1 MERHRPAL
9 RTFTVLVLALGLAMP
24 RVLAQAVQFN
34 TTAIT
39 CLENAPIQTFNLSWG
54 IGWPALQQIVIGVSV
69 NPGTVYGGAPNDY
82 ITNPA
87 EFASTITLTPA
98 GGSTMTSI
106 ATSLRVQPSNDGL
119 IDGNN
124 IITFTI
130 LSVPAGFSIGL
141 NAVATL
147 TIVDIN
153 APTTVFNQ
161 GDIVIVG
168 VNANNGTCSGITG
181 QDEVSFFSFLDIT
194 PNTTIDLT
202 DCGYEYTNAGQ
213 WGDSEG
219 AVRMTRTGPTIPAG
233 TVITFRFSNTAGTT
247 NVQSAAPDGFW
258 SCSPYA
264 SPFYGAPNQVF
275 SNALNL
281 NVNGDQLFFMQFPG
295 PMAGAWT
302 NPAGGANATY
312 NGTVLYGYS
321 TTGSWLSFQN
331 STQRSGLPPGMPC
344 FSMGPSSTTDWS
356 KYTGPQTI
364 TTQRGW
370 LIRIDDPVNWTSY
383 TSCANYAAGLPNYV
397 SAPVLPITPG
407 GFIPGL
413 WTGAK
418 TNDWFDCRN
427 WDDATVPVA
436 TTNVL
441 IDQTSLQSCVVTGGG
456 TAVCDDLTVRTDGIS
471 RFLQVNGASTLNAGG
486 TVVVQRTAGAG
497 LMGIDIVGG
506 STFQCAELS
515 VNGVNLAT
523 PDARFMSNATTNTV
537 TVLSD
542 VNIMPGGLLDLS
554 NGVVGSLMNVGGD
567 WNNTAAETNFD
578 ELGSTVVMNATGNQG
593 ILPAGFTEIFSTLRI
608 NKPSGDILLGDP
620 VRVNTNLDLL
630 QGRIFSAPGLTL
642 GPIATATNASDLSF
656 VHGPL
661 QKIGL
666 TDLTYPV
673 GKGNSHRPARL
684 QGLTGTA
691 TDAFTVEYFAADP
704 QGTFGNALDVTLDHI
719 SSCEYWTI
727 DRTAG
732 SPNATVVLSWDTPE
746 SCGVT
751 ALPDLRVA
759 RWDGALWL
767 DRGNG
772 ATTGNTITGTV
783 ATAVQQTAF
792 SPWTLASVS
801 ALNPLPV
808 ELLHFTARPDGDRV
822 RLDWAT
828 ATERN
833 NAFFTVERSADNHTF
848 GAVIEVDG
856 AGDSQQQLDYSAY
869 DNAPLPG
876 LSYYRLRQTDH
887 DGSSTVSASVAVQ
900 FADQV
905 ARPVLYTSDGELWLR
920 YSIAAG
926 TWVDVLD
933 ASGRVVRSF
942 RTTDAAVMRLPVT
955 DLRPGAYLLRI
966 DGGAEVLR
974 FLR

>member
-1 MERHRPAL
+1 MERLRPAL
-9 RTFTVLVLALGLAMP
+9 LTLGVLSLVVGLWAP
-24 RVLAQAVQFN
+24 RVMAQAVQFN

-39 CLENAPIQTFNLSWG
+39 CLESAPIQTFNLSWG
-54 IGWPALQQIVIGVSV
+54 IGWPAGGQIVLDVAV
-69 NPGTVYGGAPNDY
+69 NPGTTYGTAPNDW
-82 ITNPA
+82 TSSPA
-87 EFASTITLTPA
+87 GGGATITLTPA
-98 GGSTMTSI
+98 AGSTTTSA
-106 ATSLRVQPSNDGL
+106 ATALRVQPILDGL

-141 NAVATL
+141 NAVATI
-147 TIVDIN
+147 TIVDVN
-153 APTTVFNQ
+153 APTTVFGQ
-161 GDIVIVG
+161 GDLVIVG
-168 VNANNGTCSGITG
+168 VNANNGACSGITG

-194 PNTTIDLT
+194 PTTTIDLT

-213 WGDSEG
+213 WGENEG
-219 AVRMTRTGPTIPAG
+219 AVRLTRTGPTIPAG
-233 TVITFRFSNTAGTT
+233 TVITLRFSNTFGAG
-247 NVQSAAPDGFW
+247 NVSGAAPDAFW
-258 SCSPYA
+258 SCT
-264 SPFYGAPNQVF
+264 PFAGFTSAV
-275 SNALNL
+275 NL
-281 NVNGDQLFFMQFPG
+281 NVNGDQVFFMQSTLSL
-295 PMAGAWT
+295 ALTWT
-302 NPAGGANATY
+302 NPAGAANATY
-312 NGTVLYGYS
+312 NGTVLYGFS
-321 TTGSWLSFQN
+321 TNGGWLSFQN
-331 STQRSGLPPGMPC
+331 STQQSGLPPGMPC
-344 FSMGPSSTTDWS
+344 YSMGPSASTDWS

-364 TTQRGW
+364 ATQRGW
-370 LIRIDDPVNWTSY
+370 LIRIDDPVNWSTY
-383 TSCANYAAGLPNYV
+383 TSCANYNSGLPNWLL
-397 SAPVLPITPG
+397 APVLPITPG
-407 GFIPGL
+407 GFLPGV

-427 WDDATVPVA
+427 WDDARVPVA

-456 TAVCDDLTVRTDGIS
+456 TAVCDDLTVRTDGVS
-471 RFLQVNGASTLNAGG
+471 RFLQVNGASILNAGG
-486 TVVVQRTAGAG
+486 TVVVQRTAGTG

-506 STFQCAELS
+506 STFQCAEMS
-515 VNGVNLAT
+515 VNGVNIAT
-523 PDARFMSNATTNTV
+523 PDARFMSHATTNTV

-567 WNNTAAETNFD
+567 WNNTAGETNFD
-578 ELGSTVVMNATGNQG
+578 EFGSTVVMNANGNQG

-620 VRVNTNLDLL
+620 VRVNTNLDLV

-642 GPIATATNASDLSF
+642 GPTATATSASDLSF

-684 QGLTGTA
+684 EGLTGGA
-691 TDAFTVEYFAADP
+691 NDAFTIEYFAADP
-704 QGTFGNALDVTLDHI
+704 QGTFGSALEPTLDHI

-727 DRTAG
+727 DRSAG
-732 SPNATVVLSWDTPE
+732 TPNATVVLSWDTPE

-759 RWDGALWL
+759 RWDGAIWL

-801 ALNPLPV
+801 AQNPLPV
-808 ELLHFTARPDGDRV
+808 ELLSFSARPDGDRV

-833 NAFFTVERSADNHTF
+833 NAFFTVERSADNTAF
-848 GAVIEVDG
+848 SAVVEVDG
-856 AGDSQQQLDYSAY
+856 AGDSQQQLDYTAY
-869 DNAPLPG
+869 DPAPLPG

-887 DGSSTVSASVAVQ
+887 DGTSTVSGAVAVQ

-905 ARPVLYTSDGELWLR
+905 ARPVVFSNDGDLWLR
-920 YSIAAG
+920 SGAAAG
-926 TWVDVLD
+926 SLVEVLD
-933 ASGRVVRSF
+933 ASGRVLRSF
-942 RTTDAAVMRLPVT
+942 RTGDEAAMRLPVN
-955 DLRPGAYLLRI
+955 DLRPGAYLLRME
-966 DGGAEVLR
+966 GGAEVLR

>member
-9 RTFTVLVLALGLAMP
+9 RTLGVLALIAGLLAP
-24 RVLAQAVQFN
+24 RAAAQAVQFN

-39 CLENAPIQTFNLSWG
+39 CLESAPIQTFNLSWG
-54 IGWPALQQIVIGVSV
+54 TPWPAGGQIVLDVAV
-69 NPGTVYGGAPNDY
+69 NPGTTYGVAPNDY
-82 ITNPA
+82 TTSPVQGGT
-87 EFASTITLTPA
+87 TITLTPTLN
-98 GGSTMTSI
+98 STTTS
-106 ATSLRVQPSNDGL
+106 AVTALRVQPILDGL

-124 IITFTI
+124 VITFTI

-141 NAVATL
+141 NAVATI

-153 APTTVFNQ
+153 APTTVFGQ
-161 GDIVIVG
+161 GDLVIVG
-168 VNANNGTCSGITG
+168 VNANNQACSGVTG
-181 QDEVSFFSFLDIT
+181 QDEISFFSFLDIT

-202 DCGYEYTNAGQ
+202 DCGFEYTNAGQ
-213 WGDSEG
+213 WGENEG
-219 AVRMTRTGPTIPAG
+219 AVRLTRTGPTIPAG
-233 TVITFRFSNTAGTT
+233 TVITLRISNSSGAG
-247 NVQSAAPDGFW
+247 NVAGVAPDAFW
-258 SCSPYA
+258 SCQA
-264 SPFYGAPNQVF
+264 FAGF
-275 SNALNL
+275 SAALNL
-281 NVNGDQLFFMQFPG
+281 NVNGDQIFFLQAALPL
-295 PMAGAWT
+295 ATTWT
-302 NPAGGANATY
+302 NPAGLANATY
-312 NGTVLYGYS
+312 NGTVLYGFS
-321 TTGSWLSFQN
+321 TNGGWLSFQN
-331 STQRSGLPPGMPC
+331 STQQSGLPPGMPC
-344 FSMGPSSTTDWS
+344 YSMGPSASTDWS

-364 TTQRGW
+364 ATQRGW
-370 LIRIDDPVNWTSY
+370 LIRIDDPVNWTTY
-383 TSCANYAAGLPNYV
+383 TSCANYNSGLPNWL

-427 WDDATVPVA
+427 WDDARVPTA

-471 RFLQVNGASTLNAGG
+471 RFLQVNGASTVNAGG
-486 TVVVQRTAGAG
+486 TVVVQRTAGTG

-515 VNGVNLAT
+515 VNGVNIAT
-523 PDARFMSNATTNTV
+523 PDARLMSNATTNTV

-578 ELGSTVVMNATGNQG
+578 ELGSTVVMNANGNQG

-620 VRVNTNLDLL
+620 VRVNTNLDLV

-642 GPIATATNASDLSF
+642 GPTATATNASDLSF

-661 QKIGL
+661 VKIGL

-684 QGLTGTA
+684 EGLTGGPN
-691 TDAFTVEYFAADP
+691 DAFTVEYFAADP
-704 QGTFGNALDVTLDHI
+704 QVTFGAALDATLDHI

-727 DRTAG
+727 DRSAG
-732 SPNATVVLSWDTPE
+732 TPNATVVLSWDTPE

-759 RWDGALWL
+759 RWDGAIWL
-767 DRGNG
+767 DRGNSV
-772 ATTGNTITGTV
+772 TTGNAITGTV

-801 ALNPLPV
+801 AQNPLPV
-808 ELLHFTARPDGDRV
+808 ELLAFSARPDGDRV
-822 RLDWAT
+822 RLDWTT

-833 NAFFTVERSADNHTF
+833 NAFFTVERSADNGLF
-848 GAVIEVDG
+848 SAVLEVEG
-856 AGDSQQQLDYSAY
+856 AGDSQQQLDYLAY
-869 DNAPLPG
+869 DPSPLPG

-887 DGSSTVSASVAVQ
+887 DGTSTVSAAVAVQ

-905 ARPVLYTSDGELWLR
+905 ARPWVYGNDGELWLR
-920 YSIAAG
+920 SGVAAG
-926 TWVDVLD
+926 TLVEVLD

-942 RTTDAAVMRLPVT
+942 RTGDEAVMRLPVN
-955 DLRPGAYLLRI
+955 DLRPGAYLLRL
-966 DGGAEVLR
+966 DAGAEVLR

>member
-1 MERHRPAL
+1 MPRHRSVL
-9 RTFTVLVLALGLAMP
+9 RTLGVLVLAVGLVAP
-24 RVLAQAVQFN
+24 HAHAQAVQFN

-39 CLENAPIQTFNLSWG
+39 CLESAPMQTFNLSWG
-54 IGWPALQQIVIGVSV
+54 TPWPALQQIVISVSV
-69 NPGTVYGGAPNDY
+69 NPGTVYGVAPNDY
-82 ITNPA
+82 TTSPA
-87 EFASTITLTPA
+87 ETAATIALTPQT
-98 GGSTMTSI
+98 GSTTTSAI
-106 ATSLRVQPSNDGL
+106 TALRVLPSMDGI

-130 LSVPAGFSIGL
+130 VSVPAGFSIGL

-168 VNANNGTCSGITG
+168 VNANNQACSGVTA
-181 QDEVSFFSFLDIT
+181 QDEISFFSFLDIT

-202 DCGYEYTNAGQ
+202 DCGYEYTNPGQ
-213 WGDSEG
+213 WGETEG
-219 AVRMTRTGPTIPAG
+219 AVRITRTGPTIPAG
-233 TVITFRFSNTAGTT
+233 TVITLRVSNSLPG
-247 NVQSAAPDGFW
+247 NVSAVAPDAFW
-258 SCSPYA
+258 SSQTFAGFTNP
-264 SPFYGAPNQVF
+264 
-275 SNALNL
+275 LNL
-281 NVNGDQLFFMQFPG
+281 NVNGDQIFFMQFG
-295 PMAGAWT
+295 GSMGLAWT
-302 NPAGGANATY
+302 NPGGAANATY
-312 NGTVLYGYS
+312 NGTVLYGFS
-321 TTGSWLSFQN
+321 TNGNWLSFQN
-331 STQRSGLPPGMPC
+331 SSQQSGLPPGMPC
-344 FSMGPSSTTDWS
+344 FSMGPSATTDWS

-370 LIRIDDPVNWTSY
+370 LIRIDDPVNWTTY
-383 TSCANYAAGLPNYV
+383 TSCANYAAGLPNYL

-456 TAVCDDLTVRTDGIS
+456 TAVCDDLTVRTDGVS

-486 TVVVQRTAGAG
+486 TVVVQRTAGTG

-515 VNGVNLAT
+515 VNGVNLVT

-578 ELGSTVVMNATGNQG
+578 EIGSTVVMNATGNQG
-593 ILPAGFTEIFSTLRI
+593 ILPAGFTEIFSTLRV

-620 VRVNTNLDLL
+620 VRVNTNLDLV

-642 GPIATATNASDLSF
+642 GPTATATNASDLSF

-704 QGTFGNALDVTLDHI
+704 QVTFGNALDVTLDHI
-719 SSCEYWTI
+719 SACEYWTI

-772 ATTGNTITGTV
+772 ATTGTVVTGTV
-783 ATAVQQTAF
+783 ATAVQQSAF

-801 ALNPLPV
+801 AQNPLPV

-833 NAFFTVERSADNHTF
+833 NAFFTVERSADNHAF
-848 GAVIEVDG
+848 SAVLEVDG

-869 DNAPLPG
+869 DQAPLPG

-887 DGSSTVSASVAVQ
+887 DGSSTVSASVVVE
-900 FADQV
+900 FAGHT
-905 ARPVLYTSDGELWLR
+905 ARPLLYTADGALWLR
-920 YSIAAG
+920 SSMPAG
-926 TWVDVLD
+926 TVVDLLD
-933 ASGRVVRSF
+933 ASGRVLRSF
-942 RTTDAAVMRLPVT
+942 RTGDEAALRVPVE
-955 DLRPGAYLLRI
+955 DLRAGAYLLRI

>member
-9 RTFTVLVLALGLAMP
+9 RILGVLVLALGFAVP
-24 RVLAQAVQFN
+24 RASAQAVQFS

-39 CLENAPIQTFNLSWG
+39 CLESAPTQRFNLNWG
-54 IGWPALQQIVIGVSV
+54 VAWPAVGQIVVDVAV
-69 NPGTVYGGAPNDY
+69 NPGTTYGAAPNDY
-82 ITNPA
+82 STFPNQA
-87 EFASTITLTPA
+87 GTTITLAPTPGTTNTDLTLLA
-98 GGSTMTSI
+98 
-106 ATSLRVQPSNDGL
+106 SLRALPVNDGL

-124 IITFTI
+124 VITFTI
-130 LSVPAGFSIGL
+130 VSVPAGFSIGL

-153 APTTVFNQ
+153 APTTVFGQ
-161 GDIVIVG
+161 GDLVIVG
-168 VNANNGTCSGITG
+168 VNANNQACSGVTS
-181 QDEVSFFSFLDIT
+181 QDEISFFSFLDIT
-194 PNTTIDLT
+194 PNTTLDLT
-202 DCGYEYTNAGQ
+202 DCGYEHTNAGQ
-213 WGDSEG
+213 WGETEG
-219 AVRMTRTGPTIPAG
+219 AVRLTRTGPTIPAG
-233 TVITFRFSNTAGTT
+233 TVITVRMSNSPGAG
-247 NVQSAAPDGFW
+247 NVSGVAPDAFW
-258 SCSPYA
+258 SC
-264 SPFYGAPNQVF
+264 QQF
-275 SNALNL
+275 SGFTGALNL
-281 NVNGDQLFFMQFPG
+281 LASGDQIFFMQSAL
-295 PMAGAWT
+295 PMATTWT
-302 NPAGGANATY
+302 NPAGAANATY
-312 NGTVLYGYS
+312 NGTVLYGFS
-321 TTGSWLSFQN
+321 TNGSWLSFQGTTN
-331 STQRSGLPPGMPC
+331 HSGLPVGMPC
-344 FSMGPSSTTDWS
+344 YSMNPSSATDWS
-356 KYTGPQTI
+356 KYTGPLTI

-370 LIRIDDPVNWTSY
+370 LIRIDDPLNWTNTY
-383 TSCANYAAGLPNYV
+383 GNCANYNAGLPNYL
-397 SAPVLPITPG
+397 SAPLLPITPG
-407 GFIPGL
+407 GFIPGV

-427 WDDATVPVA
+427 WDDARVPTA

-441 IDQTSLQSCVVTGGG
+441 IDQTSLQSCVVSGGG
-456 TAVCDDLTVRTDGIS
+456 TAVCDDLTVRTDGVS

-486 TVVVQRTAGAG
+486 TVVVQRTAGVG
-497 LMGIDIVGG
+497 MMGIDVVGG

-515 VNGVNLAT
+515 VNGVNIAA
-523 PDARFMSNATTNTV
+523 PDARFLSNATTNTV

-578 ELGSTVVMNATGNQG
+578 EIGSTVVMNANGNQG

-642 GPIATATNASDLSF
+642 GPTATATNASDLSF

-661 QKIGL
+661 EKIGL

-691 TDAFTVEYFAADP
+691 TDAFTVEYFVADP
-704 QGTFGNALDVTLDHI
+704 QGTFGTALDATLDHV

-732 SPNATVVLSWDTPE
+732 SPNATVVLSWDSPE

-772 ATTGNTITGTV
+772 ATTGTVVTGTV
-783 ATAVQQTAF
+783 ATAVQQSAF

-801 ALNPLPV
+801 AQNPLPV

-833 NAFFTVERSADNHTF
+833 NAFFTVERSADNHAF
-848 GAVIEVDG
+848 SAVLEVDG

-869 DNAPLPG
+869 DQAPLPG

-887 DGSSTVSASVAVQ
+887 DGSSTVSASVAVE
-900 FADQV
+900 FAGHT
-905 ARPVLYTSDGELWLR
+905 ARPLLYTADGALWLR
-920 YSIAAG
+920 SSMPAG
-926 TWVDVLD
+926 TVVDLLD
-933 ASGRVVRSF
+933 ASGRVLRSF
-942 RTTDAAVMRLPVT
+942 RTGDEAALRVPVE
-955 DLRPGAYLLRI
+955 DLRAGAYLLRI